1 MTGLLETFRIVD
13 LTDSYGALASRV
25 FAELG
30 AEVLRI
36 EFVDSESGS
45 GRRRSP
51 VATDGTSLHHA
62 YRNAG
67 KEILFL
73 DGADE
78 AGNDVVERA
87 LVGADVVFVSG
98 DGCGLA
104 GTLEE
109 LGVRY
114 PHLVIVSLTPFG
126 LTGPAA
132 GWTASEL
139 VAQAMGGV
147 VYRSGVPELP
157 PVSAPGSF
165 AEDVG
170 ALTGA
175 MAAAI
180 ALFQRGPGG
189 RGQVIDLSA
198 VLALAQ
204 CTDMSLPLWSLFRM
218 DQQRSGAGLYPLFE
232 CTDGMARIVLPMKP
246 ADWKALVVWLGSPP
260 EWCGAGWDEPMLG
273 PDERDLVLGRLAR
286 RFAAATRE
294 EITADGEAAGVRV
307 TPVLT
312 PAEIL
317 SNEHVIQRETFSS
330 FDLGAL
336 GTGEFMAG
344 FFGVDGSRAALGGP
358 ARLVAEIPD
367 WDPRPVPE
375 PQVEPGRPLEGV
387 RVLEIG
393 SGVAAPEAGRIFA
406 EWGAEVIKL
415 ESHAHPDFQR
425 MVMGGEMNP
434 AFATVNRGKL
444 SFGAELAFPEGLD
457 LVRALLPHVD
467 VVFENNATGVLERLG
482 LGWDEIAA
490 INPRLVLVD
499 SQLYGNRGPWA
510 LRKGYGPSARAV
522 GGLTWMW
529 AHGPDD
535 PRGVQTIHPDHLAGR
550 LCALGAVAGMLRRDR
565 TGSGSRIDIAQ
576 FEAVVGLLGDQ
587 LLAESLEEGAAVPVG
602 NVSAEHV
609 PWNLYPCADENGVES
624 WLALCVTDDRQW
636 LDLCRIA
643 GDGLVVEERWATA
656 ATRVRER
663 VAVDGAV
670 ADWLRSCDAGEME
683 SLLQTA
689 GVGAGRALH
698 PRLQASHPHF
708 EAWGYPVL
716 LDQPGSGPLIVEG
729 PCFIGTGFGE
739 PLCNP
744 APEIGQHSGE
754 ICRRILGLGGPAIA
768 VLAQMGALDA
778 GNSGA

>member
-1 MTGLLETFRIVD
+1 MTGLLETYRVVD
-13 LTDSYGALASRV
+13 LTDGYGALASRV

-36 EFVDSESGS
+36 EFGGSGSGS

-51 VATDGTSLHHA
+51 VAVDGTSLHHA

-67 KEILFL
+67 KEILLL
-73 DGADE
+73 DGVDG

-87 LVGADVVFVSG
+87 LAGADVVFVSG
-98 DGCGLA
+98 DRPRLP

-109 LGVRY
+109 LGERH

-132 GWTASEL
+132 GWTATEL

-175 MAAAI
+175 MAAVI
-180 ALFQRGPGG
+180 ALYQG
-189 RGQVIDLSA
+189 RPTGCGQVIDLSS

-232 CTDGMARIVLPMKP
+232 CTDGLARIVLPMKP
-246 ADWKALVVWLGSPP
+246 ADWKALIVWLGSPP
-260 EWCGAGWDEPMLG
+260 EWSGAGWDEPMLG
-273 PDERDLVLGRLAR
+273 TDERELVLERLAR

-312 PAEIL
+312 PSEIL
-317 SNEHVIQRETFSS
+317 SNDHVIERETFSS

-344 FFGVDGSRAALGGP
+344 FFGVDGSRVAVAGP
-358 ARLVAEIPD
+358 ARLVLEIPD
-367 WDPRPVPE
+367 WEPRPAPDPLVDS
-375 PQVEPGRPLEGV
+375 GRPLEGV

-415 ESHAHPDFQR
+415 ETHAHPDFQR

-444 SFGAELAFPEGLD
+444 SFGAELATTDGRD

-467 VVFENNATGVLERLG
+467 VIFENNATGVLERLG
-482 LGWDEIAA
+482 LGWDEITS
-490 INPRLVLVD
+490 INPRIVLVD

-565 TGSGSRIDIAQ
+565 TGRGSRIDVAQ

-587 LLAESLEEGAAVPVG
+587 LLAESLERGAAVPVG

-609 PWNLYPCADENGVES
+609 PWNLYRCADENGVES
-624 WLALCVTDDRQW
+624 WLALCATDDRQW
-636 LDLCRIA
+636 LDICRIA
-643 GDGLVVEERWATA
+643 GDRLVVEEHWSKA

-663 VAVDGAV
+663 VAIDEAV
-670 ADWLRSCDAGEME
+670 ADWLRTCDAGTME
-683 SLLQTA
+683 ASLQA
-689 GVGAGRALH
+689 VGVGAGRALH
-698 PRLQASHPHF
+698 PRLQATHPHF
-708 EAWGYPVL
+708 VARGYPVHL
-716 LDQPGSGPLIVEG
+716 EQDGSGPLLVEG
-729 PCFIGTGFGE
+729 PCFTGSGFGE

-754 ICRRILGLGGPAIA
+754 ICRRILGLGNPAIA
-768 VLAQMGALDA
+768 VLTEVGALDS
-778 GNSGA
+778 GKSGA

>member
-13 LTDSYGALASRV
+13 LTDGYGALASRV

-36 EFVDSESGS
+36 ELVELGS
-45 GRRRSP
+45 GRRRHP
-51 VATDGTSLHHA
+51 VAPDGTSLHHA

-67 KEILFL
+67 KDILVL
-73 DGADE
+73 DDAD
-78 AGNDVVERA
+78 DVGHDIIERA
-87 LVGADVVFVSG
+87 LAGADVVFVSG
-98 DGCGLA
+98 VGHGLP
-104 GTLEE
+104 GTFEE
-109 LGVRY
+109 LGARH

-132 GWTASEL
+132 AWTATEL

-175 MAAAI
+175 MAAII
-180 ALFQRGPGG
+180 ALFQRGPAGH
-189 RGQVIDLSA
+189 GQVIDLSG

-204 CTDMSLPLWSLFRM
+204 CTDMSLSLWSLFRM
-218 DQQRSGAGLYPLFE
+218 DQQRSGAGLYPLFG
-232 CTDGMARIVLPMKP
+232 CVDGLARIVLPMKP
-246 ADWKALVVWLGSPP
+246 ADWKALIVWLGSPP
-260 EWCGAGWDEPMLG
+260 EWTGAGWEEPMLG
-273 PDERDLVLGRLAR
+273 PDERELVLGRLAR

-294 EITADGEAAGVRV
+294 EITVDGEAAGVRV

-317 SNEHVIQRETFSS
+317 SNDHVISRETLSR
-330 FDLGAL
+330 FDIGAL

-344 FFGVDGSRAALGGP
+344 FFGVDGTRAAVDGP
-358 ARLVAEIPD
+358 ARLVAEMPD
-367 WDPRPVPE
+367 WPPRPAPG
-375 PQVEPGRPLEGV
+375 PRLEPGRPLEGI

-415 ESHAHPDFQR
+415 ETHAHPDFQR

-444 SFGAELAFPEGLD
+444 SFGAELATPEGRD
-457 LVRALLPHVD
+457 LARALLPHVD
-467 VVFENNATGVLERLG
+467 VIFENNATGVLERLG
-482 LGWDEIAA
+482 LGWDEIVA
-490 INPRLVLVD
+490 INPRIVLVD

-550 LCALGAVAGMLRRDR
+550 LCALGAVAGLLRRDR
-565 TGSGSRIDIAQ
+565 TERGSRIDVAQ

-587 LLAESLEEGAAVPVG
+587 LLAESLEEGAAIPVG

-609 PWNLYPCADENGVES
+609 PWNLYRCADENDVES
-624 WLALCVTDDRQW
+624 WIALCVTDDLQW

-643 GDGLVVEERWATA
+643 GDGLVVDERWSTA
-656 ATRVRER
+656 AIRFSER
-663 VAVDGAV
+663 VAVDDAV
-670 ADWLRSCDAGEME
+670 GNWLRSCDAEMME
-683 SLLQTA
+683 TALQTV

-698 PRLQASHPHF
+698 PRLQATHPHF
-708 EAWGYPVL
+708 VARGYPVL
-716 LDQPGSGPLIVEG
+716 LEQPGSGPLLMEG
-729 PCFIGTGFGE
+729 PCFTGSSFGE
-739 PLCNP
+739 PLCSP
-744 APEIGQHSGE
+744 APEIGQHSAE
-754 ICRRILGLGGPAIA
+754 ICQRILGLGDPAIA
-768 VLAQMGALDA
+768 VLAGMGALDS
-778 GNSGA
+778 GKSGA